1 MKQGR
6 RMLLLLLLMLLCA
19 GSKDCMA
26 AKKPE
31 LSSRQYLLQMGNSV
45 RLRLKGDRA
54 IQWKTSNPAVATVQ
68 NGKINTNSCGTA
80 WITCTG
86 ENKKT
91 YSCLIRVVG
100 QKKTEEKQTY
110 RVAHRGYSSR
120 APENTMASFLRAAD
134 KGYQY
139 IECDIQFTKDNVP
152 VILHDAQVD
161 RTSNG
166 HGRADK
172 YTYAQLRK
180 LDAGSWKSSKYAGEK
195 IPSLQEVLRYCVQR
209 DVIPY
214 LELKNGSG
222 LTKAKFRKVYKMV
235 QESGLQNRVVWISFN
250 FQYLKWV
257 KEMDPVAEIGYIP
270 KSESVEA
277 MVQKAEKLKSGKN
290 RVFLCIKRAKVS
302 AKILELCKQKGI
314 GISVRDIN
322 SEKTW
327 KGLDA
332 YCMSAIGNGF

>member
-1 MKQGR
+1 
-6 RMLLLLLLMLLCA
+6 
-19 GSKDCMA
+19 
-26 AKKPE
+26 
-31 LSSRQYLLQMGNSV
+31 
-45 RLRLKGDRA
+45 
-54 IQWKTSNPAVATVQ
+54 
-68 NGKINTNSCGTA
+68 
-80 WITCTG
+80 
-86 ENKKT
+86 
-91 YSCLIRVVG
+91 
-100 QKKTEEKQTY
+100 
-110 RVAHRGYSSR
+110 
-120 APENTMASFLRAAD
+120 MASFLLAAD

-195 IPSLQEVLRYCVQR
+195 IPSLQEVLRYCVQK

-222 LTKAKFRKVYKMV
+222 LTKTKFRKVYKMV

-314 GISVRDIN
+314 GVSVRGIN

>member
-1 MKQGR
+1 
-6 RMLLLLLLMLLCA
+6 MLLLLLLMLLCA

-31 LSSRQYLLQMGNSV
+31 LSSRQYLLQMGKSV

-86 ENKKT
+86 KNKKT

-110 RVAHRGYSSR
+110 RVAHRGYSFR
-120 APENTMASFLRAAD
+120 APENTMASFLLAAD

-152 VILHDAQVD
+152 VILHDARVD

-195 IPSLQEVLRYCVQR
+195 IPSLQEVLRYCVQK
-209 DVIPY
+209 DVIPN

-222 LTKAKFRKVYKMV
+222 
-235 QESGLQNRVVWISFN
+235 
-250 FQYLKWV
+250 
-257 KEMDPVAEIGYIP
+257 
-270 KSESVEA
+270 
-277 MVQKAEKLKSGKN
+277 
-290 RVFLCIKRAKVS
+290 
-302 AKILELCKQKGI
+302 
-314 GISVRDIN
+314 
-322 SEKTW
+322 
-327 KGLDA
+327 
-332 YCMSAIGNGF
+332 